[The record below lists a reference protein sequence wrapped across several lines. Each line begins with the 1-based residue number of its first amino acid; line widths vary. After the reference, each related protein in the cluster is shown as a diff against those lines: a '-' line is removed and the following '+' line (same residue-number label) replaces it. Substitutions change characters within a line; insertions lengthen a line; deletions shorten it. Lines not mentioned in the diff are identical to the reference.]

1 MPNFRSLE
9 FLRRRVCTII
19 DIGTADDLISRA
31 YDIFYTLVLLVN
43 LVVTIAY
50 TFDEAEAACGPLLLR
65 IEAATVAFFAV
76 DCALR
81 IWTAKYHHP
90 NLKEWKAVC
99 RYIFSISSAS
109 SGSHVD
115 PTLILAFCLTTCPFS
130 SPPGPWPSGCSGWCG
145 SSACSGSTPI
155 TIP

>member
-1 MPNFRSLE
+1 MKKFVYIPEGYYYNIRIFPDGTRQAAYRLPTHQEAVMPNFRSLE
-9 FLRRRVCTII
+9 SLRRRICTII

-31 YDIFYTLVLLVN
+31 YDIFYTLVILVN

-99 RYIFSISSAS
+99 RYIFS
-109 SGSHVD
+109 
-115 PTLILAFCLTTCPFS
+115 LKAFKFS
-130 SPPGPWPSGCSGWCG
+130 SLFF
-145 SSACSGSTPI
+145 I
-155 TIP
+155 

>member
-1 MPNFRSLE
+1 MANYRSLE
-9 FLRRRVCTII
+9 SLRRRVCTII

-31 YDIFYTLVLLVN
+31 YDIFYTLVILVN

-50 TFDEAEAACGPLLLR
+50 TFDEAEAVCGPLLLR

-99 RYIFSISSAS
+99 RYIFPSQAS
-109 SGSHVD
+109 W
-115 PTLILAFCLTTCPFS
+115 TC
-130 SPPGPWPSGCSGWCG
+130 
-145 SSACSGSTPI
+145 
-155 TIP
+155 

>member
-9 FLRRRVCTII
+9 SLRRRVCTII

-31 YDIFYTLVLLVN
+31 YDIFYTLVILVN
-43 LVVTIAY
+43 LMVTIAY

-81 IWTAKYHHP
+81 IWTAKY
-90 NLKEWKAVC
+90 L
-99 RYIFSISSAS
+99 S
-109 SGSHVD
+109 
-115 PTLILAFCLTTCPFS
+115 LIH
-130 SPPGPWPSGCSGWCG
+130 
-145 SSACSGSTPI
+145 I
-155 TIP
+155 

>member
-9 FLRRRVCTII
+9 SLRRRVCTII

-31 YDIFYTLVLLVN
+31 YDIFYTLVILVN

-76 DCALR
+76 DCVLR
-81 IWTAKYHHP
+81 I
-90 NLKEWKAVC
+90 
-99 RYIFSISSAS
+99 FSLS
-109 SGSHVD
+109 
-115 PTLILAFCLTTCPFS
+115 PF
-130 SPPGPWPSGCSGWCG
+130 PERRRAGCSGPPCPSGRRCG
-145 SSACSGSTPI
+145 SFAGGRNWPPGSRRS
-155 TIP
+155 

>member
-9 FLRRRVCTII
+9 SLRRRVCTII

-31 YDIFYTLVLLVN
+31 YDIFYTLVILVN

-65 IEAATVAFFAV
+65 IEAATVAFFAL
-76 DCALR
+76 DCVLR
-81 IWTAKYHHP
+81 LWTAKYHHP

-99 RYIFSISSAS
+99 RYIFPSQAS
-109 SGSHVD
+109 W
-115 PTLILAFCLTTCPFS
+115 TC
-130 SPPGPWPSGCSGWCG
+130 
-145 SSACSGSTPI
+145 
-155 TIP
+155 